1 MTTSVK
7 REPQSSVPEKRSYAM
22 PMLLWFPM
30 IVAAGMYQ
38 AISDDL
44 AQWHRACTGFDR
56 DV

>member
-1 MTTSVK
+1 
-7 REPQSSVPEKRSYAM
+7 M

-44 AQWHRACTGFDR
+44 AAWHRACIGIDR